1 MSFWFAPLF
10 RTKGDPDREVL
21 RVFRFAIQVYG
32 CQMNVYD
39 SDRLRTSLLERG
51 WEETSEDDADIVL
64 FVTCSIRAKAEQKVW
79 SEIGRLEHRHRL
91 QGAPLVAVIGCMAQR
106 LKDAFVSRF
115 SNVRLV
121 AGPRSLGR
129 VPEGLEQVLKGDKP
143 RLFIDDPG
151 SLDDL
156 ECAPI
161 RRENPWKAFLTI
173 AHGCD
178 NYCTYCVVP
187 YVRGRF
193 WSRAP
198 EAILQEVRELAED
211 GVREISLIGQNV
223 NSYGADFDNDY
234 SFASLLRDVAAEKRV
249 DRIRFYTSHPKD
261 FTKDIVEAMA
271 DNPEICPAVN
281 LPIQSGSDR
290 VLKAMRR
297 GYTLKEYADIVEMI
311 RKGLPESAVT
321 SDLIV
326 GFPGETVEDF
336 EASLTALE
344 RFSFDLLHS
353 AAYSPREG
361 TAASRM
367 GQQVPE
373 EEKKRRL
380 TEVNRIQAEISA
392 EINAGLVGRNYEIL
406 VDSPAPKGQ
415 GLLQGRTPTDKVV
428 IVEGPESL
436 LGQLV
441 NVRIDRAGKW
451 YLYGSVISQK
461 QVGGGQ

>member
-1 MSFWFAPLF
+1 
-10 RTKGDPDREVL
+10 
-21 RVFRFAIQVYG
+21 
-32 CQMNVYD
+32 
-39 SDRLRTSLLERG
+39 
-51 WEETSEDDADIVL
+51 
-64 FVTCSIRAKAEQKVW
+64 
-79 SEIGRLEHRHRL
+79 
-91 QGAPLVAVIGCMAQR
+91 
-106 LKDAFVSRF
+106 
-115 SNVRLV
+115 
-121 AGPRSLGR
+121 
-129 VPEGLEQVLKGDKP
+129 
-143 RLFIDDPG
+143 
-151 SLDDL
+151 
-156 ECAPI
+156 
-161 RRENPWKAFLTI
+161 
-173 AHGCD
+173 
-178 NYCTYCVVP
+178 
-187 YVRGRF
+187 
-193 WSRAP
+193 
-198 EAILQEVRELAED
+198 
-211 GVREISLIGQNV
+211 
-223 NSYGADFDNDY
+223 
-234 SFASLLRDVAAEKRV
+234 
-249 DRIRFYTSHPKD
+249 
-261 FTKDIVEAMA
+261 
-271 DNPEICPAVN
+271 
-281 LPIQSGSDR
+281 
-290 VLKAMRR
+290 
-297 GYTLKEYADIVEMI
+297 
-311 RKGLPESAVT
+311 VT